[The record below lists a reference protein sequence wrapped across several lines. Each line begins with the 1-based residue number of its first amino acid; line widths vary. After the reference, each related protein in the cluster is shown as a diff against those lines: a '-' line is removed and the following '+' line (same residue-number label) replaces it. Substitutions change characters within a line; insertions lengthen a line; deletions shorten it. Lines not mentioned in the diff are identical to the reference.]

1 MNITTNGI
9 GSVPVPIRRVGD
21 DAPVGAGETGRADSA
36 LGSIKANDPAQQ
48 QQNVPVH
55 QVRQAVASLNKAVQT
70 AGSNLKFTIDEGTQE
85 PIVRVVDTET
95 GQLIRQIPSK
105 EALAIAS
112 SIDSFLSR
120 GALLT
125 QQA

>member
-1 MNITTNGI
+1 MNINTNGI
-9 GSVPVPIRRVGD
+9 VAMPVPGRRVGD
-21 DAPVGAGETGRADSA
+21 DAPVGVGGSGRADGVPGA
-36 LGSIKANDPAQQ
+36 VKANDLVRQE
-48 QQNVPVH
+48 VPVDR
-55 QVRQAVASLNKAVQT
+55 VRQAVASLNQAVQM
-70 AGSNLKFTIDEGTQE
+70 ASSNLKFTLDEATRE

-112 SIDSFLSR
+112 SIDDFLSR

-125 QQA
+125 QQV

>member
-1 MNITTNGI
+1 MNITTNGM
-9 GSVPVPIRRVGD
+9 GSVPVPNRRVGD
-21 DAPVGAGETGRADSA
+21 DAPVGAGETVRAEA
-36 LGSIKANDPAQQ
+36 AVGSIKANDLAQQ
-48 QQNVPVH
+48 QSIPVH
-55 QVRQAVASLNKAVQT
+55 QVRQAVQSLNKAVQT
-70 AGSNLKFTIDEGTQE
+70 ASSNLKFTIDEGTQE

-105 EALAIAS
+105 EALAIAN
-112 SIDSFLSR
+112 SIDDFLSR

>member
-1 MNITTNGI
+1 MNINTNGM

-21 DAPVGAGETGRADSA
+21 DAPVGAGETGRAEA
-36 LGSIKANDPAQQ
+36 AVVSIKANDPAQQ
-48 QQNVPVH
+48 QSVPVH
-55 QVRQAVASLNKAVQT
+55 QVRQAVASLNKVVQT
-70 AGSNLKFTIDEGTQE
+70 ASSNLKFTLDETTQE

-105 EALAIAS
+105 EALAIAN
-112 SIDSFLSR
+112 SIDDFLSR